1 MVPTGGVVR
10 INAGRHEVDAAIE
23 IPSRPITLAGVV
35 DGDGIPISTVDAEQS
50 SSTVV
55 VASGATGGTVIRDLR
70 ITGGD
75 AVLGGGLRINNAS
88 PNVTNCVIEFN
99 LATLGAGV
107 YCGSASEPTF
117 TRCRIEGNGGTGT
130 DVGGGIYASPTALPE
145 LIETTVCGN
154 VPNQIFGPFTTD
166 SASCEDSL
174 CDNCL
179 SACDADLNGDGKV
192 DGADLG
198 LFLIEWGPCSGFC
211 PADLN
216 RDTEVNGADL
226 GLLLLEIGPCEGD

>member
-1 MVPTGGVVR
+1 M
-10 INAGRHEVDAAIE
+10 
-23 IPSRPITLAGVV
+23 
-35 DGDGIPISTVDAEQS
+35 
-50 SSTVV
+50 
-55 VASGATGGTVIRDLR
+55 
-70 ITGGD
+70 
-75 AVLGGGLRINNAS
+75 
-88 PNVTNCVIEFN
+88 
-99 LATLGAGV
+99 
-107 YCGSASEPTF
+107 
-117 TRCRIEGNGGTGT
+117 T

-154 VPNQIFGPFTTD
+154 VPDQIFGPFTTD